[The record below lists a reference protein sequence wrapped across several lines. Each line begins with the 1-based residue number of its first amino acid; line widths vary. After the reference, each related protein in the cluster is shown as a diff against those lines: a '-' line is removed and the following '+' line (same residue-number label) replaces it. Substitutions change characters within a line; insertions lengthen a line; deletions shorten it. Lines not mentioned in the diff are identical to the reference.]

1 MLIAIDSI
9 ECLGSHPVKSEKFLS
24 EDYIKYPKGQ
34 LSGIDT
40 IKYHTGPRIPMGK
53 QHSQLDITNES
64 QEVSPYTAGDYE
76 ASINRHAQK
85 HNQHTTEI
93 T

>member
-24 EDYIKYPKGQ
+24 EDYIKYARGQ
-34 LSGIDT
+34 ISEIDT

-53 QHSQLDITNES
+53 QHSQLDITNER
-64 QEVSPYTAGDYE
+64 QEVSPYPAGDYE
-76 ASINRHAQK
+76 ASISRHA
-85 HNQHTTEI
+85 
-93 T
+93 